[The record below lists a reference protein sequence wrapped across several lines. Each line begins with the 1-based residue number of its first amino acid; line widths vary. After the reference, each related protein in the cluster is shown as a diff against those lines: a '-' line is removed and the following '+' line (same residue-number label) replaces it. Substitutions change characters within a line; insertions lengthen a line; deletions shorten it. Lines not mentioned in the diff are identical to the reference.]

1 MKKRPL
7 VTVGIPIFN
16 ESKFISDTLDSIL
29 AQDHE
34 HIEIIISDNHST
46 DNTESICKR
55 YSLKHKHI
63 HYHRLEKNLGPTEN
77 FKHVLNLA
85 NGEYFMWA
93 AGHDLW
99 TNNYISSCLN
109 LLITHPNAMIASGVS
124 RWISDNGNMLDRE
137 YGWVDTRG
145 MDVIARYFT
154 VLWGNMH
161 PIYGLHRR
169 KALQKCKLPN
179 IVGTDLVLLTSLA
192 LKGDF
197 LNASNAC
204 WYRREVRSEPSYHDK
219 LKRYKSNDYALAKS
233 TMDKIAPLS
242 RLPFELIKGIIYAG
256 IPLQVRILILLLLI
270 PTFPV
275 RYLSG
280 KYKR

>member
-1 MKKRPL
+1 MNKEPL
-7 VTVGIPIFN
+7 VTIGIPVFN
-16 ESKFISDTLDSIL
+16 EACFIAETLDSIL
-29 AQDHE
+29 AQDYKNL
-34 HIEIIISDNHST
+34 EIIVTDNHST
-46 DNTESICKR
+46 DETESICKR

-63 HYHRLEKNLGPTEN
+63 HYHRFQKNLGPTEN

-99 TNNYISSCLN
+99 TSNYISSCLA
-109 LLITHPNAMIASGVS
+109 LLITHPNALIASGTS
-124 RWISDNGNMLDRE
+124 RWINENGKTLDRE
-137 YGWVDTRG
+137 FGWVDTRG

-169 KALQKCKLPN
+169 KELQACQLTN
-179 IVGTDLVLLTSLA
+179 IVGTDLVLLTRLA

-197 LNASNAC
+197 LNASDAC
-204 WYRREVRSEPSYHDK
+204 WSRREFRNEATHLDK
-219 LKRYKSNDYALAKS
+219 LKRYKSREYALAIS
-233 TMDKIAPLS
+233 TIDKIAPLA
-242 RLPFELIKGIIYAG
+242 RLPFELIAG
-256 IPLQVRILILLLLI
+256 VVHAEIPLRVRLLILLLLL

-275 RYLSG
+275 RYISG
-280 KYKR
+280 KR